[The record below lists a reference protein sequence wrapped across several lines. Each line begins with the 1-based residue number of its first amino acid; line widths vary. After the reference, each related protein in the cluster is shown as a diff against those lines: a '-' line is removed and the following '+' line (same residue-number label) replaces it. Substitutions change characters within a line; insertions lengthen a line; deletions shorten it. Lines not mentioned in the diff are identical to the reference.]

1 MPRPSSGTARWVCS
15 SSPPSPTAPRVSPR
29 PSSERR
35 RRAPSAWSAAATRRP
50 QCASSAFPTT
60 ASPTF
65 PPGVGLHWNTL
76 RARRCPASKCWETL
90 ESPEGKFMSRK
101 PLIAGNWKMNLNHY
115 EAIALVQ
122 KIAFSLP
129 DKYFDK
135 VDVTVI
141 PPFTDLRSV
150 QTLVDG
156 DKLRLTFGAQ
166 DLSQHDSGAY
176 TGDISGAF
184 LAKLGC
190 TFVIVGHSERR
201 TYHAEDDALVAAKA
215 AAALKHEI
223 TPIVCIG
230 EQLEVR
236 EAGDHVSH
244 NVEQLRGS
252 LAGLSAE
259 QINRVVIAYE
269 PVWAIGTGRV
279 ASSADAQE
287 VCAAIR
293 KELASLASSEIAETV
308 RVLYGGSMN
317 AKNVADLVAQED
329 IDGGLVGGAS
339 LDGEQFATLAA
350 IAAGGP

>member
-1 MPRPSSGTARWVCS
+1 
-15 SSPPSPTAPRVSPR
+15 
-29 PSSERR
+29 
-35 RRAPSAWSAAATRRP
+35 
-50 QCASSAFPTT
+50 
-60 ASPTF
+60 
-65 PPGVGLHWNTL
+65 
-76 RARRCPASKCWETL
+76 
-90 ESPEGKFMSRK
+90 MSRK
-101 PLIAGNWKMNLNHY
+101 PLIAGNWKMNLNHF

-156 DKLRLTFGAQ
+156 DKLRLTYGAQ
-166 DLSQHDSGAY
+166 DVSQHDSGAY

-190 TFVIVGHSERR
+190 TFVVVGHSERR
-201 TYHAEDDALVAAKA
+201 TYHHEDDAVVAEKA
-215 AAALKHEI
+215 AAAFRHGL

-236 EAGDHVSH
+236 EAGDHVEF
-244 NVEQLRGS
+244 NVNSLRGS
-252 LAGLSAE
+252 LAGLTKE
-259 QINRVVIAYE
+259 QLADIVIAYE

-279 ASSADAQE
+279 ASAADAQE

-293 KELASLASSEIAETV
+293 AELGNIATREIADGV
-308 RVLYGGSMN
+308 RVLYGGSVN
-317 AKNVADLVAQED
+317 AKNVGEIVAQKD
-329 IDGGLVGGAS
+329 VDGALVGGAS
-339 LDGEQFATLAA
+339 LDGEQFATLSA
-350 IAAGGP
+350 IAAGGPLP